1 MRIVERAEHARGQAR
16 EMWRLRASLLLQLC
30 PHDMWESHALLSSSE
45 RQSSHLNHGHGSPSF
60 RAGCPLQPVDITS
73 PGTALV
79 TTVSV
84 DHPACLCGPSWW
96 RGRGAPLVMC
106 TPPVQGAEFICPAGG
121 PGEGSCL
128 QGQAD

>member
-16 EMWRLRASLLLQLC
+16 EMWSLRASLLLQLC

-73 PGTALV
+73 PGTALFPLSLW
-79 TTVSV
+79 TTR
-84 DHPACLCGPSWW
+84 PAS
-96 RGRGAPLVMC
+96 A
-106 TPPVQGAEFICPAGG
+106 APAGG
-121 PGEGSCL
+121 VAVAHP
-128 QGQAD
+128 